1 MSKGVRTVVTAV
13 TFMVAMAVCAVV
25 VLDPEIDGWL
35 LKYAVAIGA
44 SLAGIFLMGIL
55 ILFVC
60 TNVES
65 EKADA
70 IGTVVSLPF
79 LYFGLMGL
87 FLLASRIAIQRML
100 SPETI
105 PETNAISSSLLLTA
119 FVMVAIAVGIL
130 LIVVL
135 WRTIVEDG
143 LLVFAAILGVG
154 LGVGICSFSIIY
166 QMNQLLDA
174 GVVQESQ
181 KIDEAKQPTLPKRV
195 KLVLPTSEE
204 SI

>member
-25 VLDPEIDGWL
+25 VLDPEIDWWL

-44 SLAGIFLMGIL
+44 SL
-55 ILFVC
+55 C

-154 LGVGICSFSIIY
+154 LGVGICSFSVIY

>member
-25 VLDPEIDGWL
+25 VLDPEIDWWL

-100 SPETI
+100 SPET
-105 PETNAISSSLLLTA
+105 NAISSSLLLTA

-154 LGVGICSFSIIY
+154 LGVGICSFSVIY

-174 GVVQESQ
+174 EVVQESQ

>member
-25 VLDPEIDGWL
+25 VLDPEIDWWL

-79 LYFGLMGL
+79 LYFGLMDFSCWHPVLQFRGCCHQKP
-87 FLLASRIAIQRML
+87 FQR
-100 SPETI
+100 
-105 PETNAISSSLLLTA
+105 
-119 FVMVAIAVGIL
+119 
-130 LIVVL
+130 
-135 WRTIVEDG
+135 
-143 LLVFAAILGVG
+143 
-154 LGVGICSFSIIY
+154 
-166 QMNQLLDA
+166 QMQS
-174 GVVQESQ
+174 V
-181 KIDEAKQPTLPKRV
+181 RV
-195 KLVLPTSEE
+195 YC
-204 SI
+204 

>member
-25 VLDPEIDGWL
+25 VLDPEIDWWL

-60 TNVES
+60 TNVKS

-154 LGVGICSFSIIY
+154 LGVGICSFSVIY

>member
-25 VLDPEIDGWL
+25 VLDPEIDWWL

-44 SLAGIFLMGIL
+44 SLAGIFLM
-55 ILFVC
+55 
-60 TNVES
+60 ES

-154 LGVGICSFSIIY
+154 LGVGICSFSVIY